1 MLLHL
6 FRLVHLLCSGHQAIA
21 LENAALRLQLRAFQ
35 RTRKRPV
42 LTAPD
47 RLFWCALAEFWSG
60 WRDALIVVQP
70 ETVLRWQR
78 ERFRRF
84 WRRLSRPK
92 GRRGRPPI
100 ASEIRRLILQMALDN
115 ALWRA
120 PRIHGELQK
129 LGITVSE
136 RTVSRILRTVRRP
149 PSQSWKTFL
158 KNHVGHIVSVDLFTV
173 PTISLKVLFV
183 FVVVAHRRR
192 EVLHFNVTEHL
203 TAEWIA
209 QQVVEACAYRDA
221 PKYLIRD
228 RHGVYGDAVPPAAG
242 IGDSR
247 SAHSTCQSLAER
259 LCGAANSIDT
269 HECLNHFVILNVRH
283 LKRTLASYFDYY
295 QRSRTHLAL
304 AKDCPIPRAV
314 SSPCAFQV
322 SVQSRMLP
330 ISTSSIPLQHRATD
344 ALFISE
350 DCDRIHLQNSADWYQ
365 RGHQRDGCEQGRAG
379 DPRDRV
385 PSTDAIQEGL

>member
-1 MLLHL
+1 
-6 FRLVHLLCSGHQAIA
+6 
-21 LENAALRLQLRAFQ
+21 
-35 RTRKRPV
+35 
-42 LTAPD
+42 
-47 RLFWCALAEFWSG
+47 
-60 WRDALIVVQP
+60 
-70 ETVLRWQR
+70 
-78 ERFRRF
+78 
-84 WRRLSRPK
+84 
-92 GRRGRPPI
+92 
-100 ASEIRRLILQMALDN
+100 MALDN

-269 HECLNHFVILNVRH
+269 PRMPEPLRDSKCP
-283 LKRTLASYFDYY
+283 AS
-295 QRSRTHLAL
+295 QTNARLVLRLL
-304 AKDCPIPRAV
+304 P
-314 SSPCAFQV
+314 AFQNALGIGK
-322 SVQSRMLP
+322 RLP
-330 ISTSSIPLQHRATD
+330 DPTCCLKPRQDYTD
-344 ALFISE
+344 CLP
-350 DCDRIHLQNSADWYQ
+350 
-365 RGHQRDGCEQGRAG
+365 GR
-379 DPRDRV
+379 P
-385 PSTDAIQEGL
+385 PSLLHT